1 MNIQLQ
7 KTFPQ
12 WFQKWGIIVAI
23 LLLATFLRFYWLDH
37 QSFWN
42 DEGNSARLSERSLV
56 LIIEGT
62 ASDIHPP
69 LYYLLLR
76 GWRELVG
83 ESEFGLR
90 SLSAF
95 VGVLVVAFTLAFG
108 RLLDG
113 RWVSGL
119 AGFLVAI
126 SPPLIYYS
134 QEARMYSLLGL
145 EAIATTYFFYRWL
158 HSSAKKWRVFYI
170 AGVTAGLYTHYFFPA
185 VLLAHYL
192 YLVGWLWQ
200 NQSQLDDK
208 LWEWR
213 DMFLLPWFLYAW
225 WLPTFWRS
233 TGGGAGPAEAADLTG
248 LVLQQL
254 AWLITGP
261 FGQMGFWLVF
271 VLVALLANAFAKR
284 LTFRPQKG
292 GWLIFWGVATPLLFM
307 NLSGAT
313 QPQHLKFLTTAVP
326 FFCLAQA
333 IYLVNMLQARLTE
346 LGGDFIRGVLRL
358 FGAAVLLSLLV
369 LLSNALYDLYFRT
382 ELYRADYRAIAQRIT
397 AENHP
402 TAGVILNAPN
412 QWEVFTYYY
421 HGPAA
426 VYPFPKVRSSEA
438 EIVPQLEQMM
448 AQHGRVYLVIWGEG
462 GFDPER
468 AVERWLDAQAFKA
481 VDEWYKDVRLV
492 MYALPPV
499 VEDTRPREVRWLF
512 GEHITLTGYT
522 LPHTEILAGD
532 VLPLSLFW
540 QTDRPLEQ
548 RYKVFLHLVDE
559 AGNLIT
565 QRDSEPG
572 GNLIPT
578 TIWQP
583 GGKIEDN
590 HGIFVPVDIPA
601 GVYQLRLG
609 LYDLADPH
617 QRLRISSPAGV
628 TDFVVVGQVVV
639 K

>member
-1 MNIQLQ
+1 MTNLSFKPVNQQL
-7 KTFPQ
+7 
-12 WFQKWGIIVAI
+12 QKWGIPIFI
-23 LLLATFLRFYWLDH
+23 LLIATFLRFHWLDH

-42 DEGNSARLSERSLV
+42 DEGNSARLSERSII

-69 LYYLLLR
+69 LYYLFLR
-76 GWRELVG
+76 GWQELVG
-83 ESEFGLR
+83 ASEFGLR
-90 SLSAF
+90 SFSAF

-108 RLLDG
+108 RLLDN
-113 RWVSGL
+113 RWVAWL
-119 AGFLVAI
+119 AGFFAAV

-145 EAIATTYFFYRWL
+145 EAIATTLFLYLWL
-158 HSSAKKWRVFYI
+158 NKPAFKWRMAYI
-170 AGVTAGLYTHYFFPA
+170 VGVTAGLYTHYFFPA

-192 YLVGWLWQ
+192 YLAGWLWQ
-200 NQSQLDDK
+200 HKAQWPDK
-208 LWEWR
+208 IMEWR
-213 DMFLLPWFLYAW
+213 EMFLLPWFLYAW

-233 TGGGAGPAEAADLTG
+233 TGGGAGPAEMTDLYG
-248 LVLQQL
+248 LSLQQSL
-254 AWLITGP
+254 WVITGP
-261 FGQMGFWLVF
+261 FGHFGFLA
-271 VLVALLANAFAKR
+271 ALLLTNGFALAFTRR
-284 LTFRPQKG
+284 LTFRPRPAG
-292 GWLIFWGVATPLLFM
+292 FLIFWWAAMPLIFM
-307 NLSGAT
+307 NLVGAT
-313 QPQHLKFLTTAVP
+313 EQQHLKFLITAVP
-326 FFCLAQA
+326 AFCLAQA
-333 IYLVNMLQARLTE
+333 IYLGDMLQARLKE
-346 LGGDFIRGVLRL
+346 YRQDFVASIMRFL
-358 FGAAVLLSLLV
+358 GAAVLMSTIALLG
-369 LLSNALYDLYFRT
+369 SALYDLYFRT

-421 HGPAA
+421 SGPAA

-448 AQHGRVYLVIWGEG
+448 AEHGRVYLIIWGEG

-468 AVERWLDAQAFKA
+468 AVERWLDAHAFKA

-492 MYALPPV
+492 MYALPPAV
-499 VEDTRPREVRWLF
+499 DQPPTEIRWLF
-512 GEHITLTGYT
+512 GENISLTGYS
-522 LPHTEILAGD
+522 LPITELLPGD
-532 VLPLSLFW
+532 VLPLTLIW
-540 QTDRPLEQ
+540 QTERPLEQ

-559 AGNLIT
+559 AGNLVA

-583 GGKIEDN
+583 GESIEDK
-590 HGIFVPVDIPA
+590 HGVLVPMGTPA

-609 LYDLADPH
+609 LYDLADPT
-617 QRLRISSPAGV
+617 QRLQISSPAGV

-639 K
+639 R